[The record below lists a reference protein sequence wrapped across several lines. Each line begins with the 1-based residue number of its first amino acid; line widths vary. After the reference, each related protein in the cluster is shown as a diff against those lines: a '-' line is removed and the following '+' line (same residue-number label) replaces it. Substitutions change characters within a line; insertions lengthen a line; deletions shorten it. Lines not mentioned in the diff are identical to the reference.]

1 MFMCLELFAI
11 HNMHSQLLRE
21 GWQLGAEDEERQTRQ
36 PYFPTLDEIV
46 SIDLVRSAFLWAPDF
61 VNYIYCPFYLIAVWY
76 RVVCLLG

>member
-46 SIDLVRSAFLWAPDF
+46 SIDF
-61 VNYIYCPFYLIAVWY
+61 VLPFT
-76 RVVCLLG
+76 

>member
-46 SIDLVRSAFLWAPDF
+46 SIDF
-61 VNYIYCPFYLIAVWY
+61 VHYIYCPFYLIAV
-76 RVVCLLG
+76 